1 MKNAK
6 RTIGRQYVTRKK
18 YTPPAWEQ
26 RGSQHFP
33 EDNEDEISGWEQPGK
48 ATWEESLQ
56 WEQGGSISWVETP
69 ARREVWAGWKT
80 PGAVGMVTGD
90 SSGVGHCSIPSVCSG
105 APCAC

>member
-33 EDNEDEISGWEQPGK
+33 EDNEDEISGWERPGK
-48 ATWEESLQ
+48 AREQRPLGRRPGVPAVGAGWEHLPVP
-56 WEQGGSISWVETP
+56 GGAQPWAAGGGQAETP
-69 ARREVWAGWKT
+69 ARREVLGQLENP
-80 PGAVGMVTGD
+80 PGLW
-90 SSGVGHCSIPSVCSG
+90 
-105 APCAC
+105 